1 MVQYPQCFDGIGK
14 FEGPNHITI
23 DPAIFPVIHSP
34 RRVPI
39 SLKDDIKS
47 ELHDMETR
55 GIISRVREGEQA
67 ALVNSLVYR
76 RKANGRLR
84 ICLDS
89 KDMNK
94 AIRREHHV
102 IPSLEEILLKL
113 AGAKIFS
120 IVDAKCRYWNVEL
133 DEESS
138 YLTIFNSPFDRYR
151 FQRMPFALKMS
162 QDVF

>member
-1 MVQYPQCFDGIGK
+1 
-14 FEGPNHITI
+14 
-23 DPAIFPVIHSP
+23 
-34 RRVPI
+34 
-39 SLKDDIKS
+39 
-47 ELHDMETR
+47 METR

-102 IPSLEEILLKL
+102 IPTLEEILLKL
-113 AGAKIFS
+113 TGAKIFS
-120 IVDAKCRYWNVEL
+120 IVDAKGRYWNVEL
-133 DEESS
+133 DKESS
-138 YLTIFNSPFDRYR
+138 YLTTFNSPFDRYR

-162 QDVF
+162 QDVFQSKIDQKLKVAKE